1 MTTNY
6 KKDLK
11 IDRYNLE
18 EELIRQPQL
27 YMTWAIKA
35 ANATVEKEEAK
46 SALEIAKA
54 DVDKKIRNDPKRYG
68 FEDGRA
74 TEAAI
79 KLEIAKHP
87 KIKRKN
93 THYLEA
99 LRDEKILT
107 EAKNAFQHRK
117 KMLESLVMLNVQLHF
132 AEPKVPLSGREATF
146 RQRGSD
152 IRSSLKRRKGRD

>member
-1 MTTNY
+1 MRHSY
-6 KKDLK
+6 KSDLR

-35 ANATVEKEEAK
+35 ANASAEKDEAK
-46 SALEIAKA
+46 NALEIVKA
-54 DVDKKIRNDPKRYG
+54 DVDKKIRSDPKRYG
-68 FEDGRA
+68 LSDSRA
-74 TEAAI
+74 TESAI
-79 KLEIAKHP
+79 KYAILKHN
-87 KIKRKN
+87 KVVRYTKA
-93 THYLEA
+93 YFESA
-99 LRDEKILT
+99 RDEKILA

-152 IRSSLKRRKGRD
+152 IRSSLKRRKGRK